1 MYEDTWDSHP
11 IEEAWGESSELGPA
25 HPAIGVCF
33 VGSFEGRSLITLSLR
48 GRERGT
54 KPRACWFSGEIAG
67 LLGLGGAS
75 ELARRLAIDWA
86 DEAREGV
93 HWLRVGELELAELQL
108 ELGDRG
114 VVLPSSLE
122 EARSTHL
129 LLEPGVALA
138 VARSDKSEL
147 GERLLV
153 HLRERVLPDLDVLG
167 RPSTAP
173 HEREAAALKR
183 ERLELERRRWE
194 FETLDQLAE
203 RLELEGEVDDDVVWA
218 YRVVAAEAALDGELW
233 QLKPGIEHGWLSPTE
248 IARRHL
254 GVTPTRVGQ
263 VISLLGLRESRSHSK
278 AVLNKAPGRER
289 SVITHLYSPAAVGLI
304 ERELRSRGYR
314 RVE

>member
-1 MYEDTWDSHP
+1 
-11 IEEAWGESSELGPA
+11 
-25 HPAIGVCF
+25 
-33 VGSFEGRSLITLSLR
+33 
-48 GRERGT
+48 
-54 KPRACWFSGEIAG
+54 
-67 LLGLGGAS
+67 
-75 ELARRLAIDWA
+75 
-86 DEAREGV
+86 
-93 HWLRVGELELAELQL
+93 
-108 ELGDRG
+108 
-114 VVLPSSLE
+114 VLPSSLE

-138 VARSDKSEL
+138 VARCDKSEL

-167 RPSTAP
+167 RPSAAP
-173 HEREAAALKR
+173 HEREAAALRR

-263 VISLLGLRESRSHSK
+263 VISLLGLRDSRAHSK